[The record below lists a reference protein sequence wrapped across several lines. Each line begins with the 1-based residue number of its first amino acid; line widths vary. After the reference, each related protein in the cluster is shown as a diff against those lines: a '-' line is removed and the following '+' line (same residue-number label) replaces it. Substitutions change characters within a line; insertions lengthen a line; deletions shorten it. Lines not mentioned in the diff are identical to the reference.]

1 MKVSNNKHGW
11 YYDNDLKNPIT
22 CCSLHPNACRYTYTT
37 YDTETQRTIEGD
49 QKIYGPE
56 WMSIPERDLLLDE
69 REHNN
74 VYSSPSR
81 ANYGYSKYPICRSIL
96 AEDFNVTI
104 VNEWT
109 DFGGDIFGNVWNE
122 FKPLA
127 PFANKIVNTLS
138 DMEEAQ
144 NNMTPEEN
152 DLVDSHYSSSFLK
165 QLTVDLKNAG
175 EDIQD
180 YLNRSLVVQGA
191 RFSYYNG
198 TGLEFSNL
206 GMRFTIFP
214 EWRKEGDRWVFKS
227 VIDQV
232 EEIYPY
238 VVGEF
243 RNISEDYTET
253 SNKFGK
259 LEDLTVDTF
268 KNATGIDISKGISNV
283 KELISWQLPPG
294 GFKADVRNVDS
305 TQFGTLLLR
314 LGPFYELRNLVISNA
329 SFSYSKQMVKNP
341 VLYGK
346 NLSNTSRSAISGV
359 GGGDVLFSPLYCDV
373 NLVLKPATKY
383 SDVSLKK
390 FAAGAGRTYDKVITH
405 DTMLGKLANI
415 ENSYKTG
422 LYKPPTPKKSKDKTS
437 KDKNK
442 ETNLAAIGVG
452 GGIGAGTGAAGIGVG
467 GLTNKDKG

>member
-1 MKVSNNKHGW
+1 
-11 YYDNDLKNPIT
+11 
-22 CCSLHPNACRYTYTT
+22 
-37 YDTETQRTIEGD
+37 
-49 QKIYGPE
+49 
-56 WMSIPERDLLLDE
+56 
-69 REHNN
+69 
-74 VYSSPSR
+74 
-81 ANYGYSKYPICRSIL
+81 
-96 AEDFNVTI
+96 
-104 VNEWT
+104 
-109 DFGGDIFGNVWNE
+109 
-122 FKPLA
+122 
-127 PFANKIVNTLS
+127 
-138 DMEEAQ
+138 
-144 NNMTPEEN
+144 
-152 DLVDSHYSSSFLK
+152 
-165 QLTVDLKNAG
+165 
-175 EDIQD
+175 
-180 YLNRSLVVQGA
+180 
-191 RFSYYNG
+191 
-198 TGLEFSNL
+198 
-206 GMRFTIFP
+206 MRFTIFP

-243 RNISEDYTET
+243 RNISEDYTDI
-253 SNKFGK
+253 SNKFGELK
-259 LEDLTVDTF
+259 DKVVDTI
-268 KNATGIDISKGISNV
+268 KNHIDIDISKGINNV

-346 NLSNTSRSAISGV
+346 NLSNSSRSAGV

-373 NLVLKPATKY
+373 NLILKPATKY

-422 LYKPPTPKKSKDKTS
+422 LYKPPTPKKSKDKDT

-442 ETNLAAIGVG
+442 ETNLAALGIG
-452 GGIGAGTGAAGIGVG
+452 GGIGAGTGAAGIGIG
-467 GLTNKDKG
+467 GLTGNNKDKDKNVQKK